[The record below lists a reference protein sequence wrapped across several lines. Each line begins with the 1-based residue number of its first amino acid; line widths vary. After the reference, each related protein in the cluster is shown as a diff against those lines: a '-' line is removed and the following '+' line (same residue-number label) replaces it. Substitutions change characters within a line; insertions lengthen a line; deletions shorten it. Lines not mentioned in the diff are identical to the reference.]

1 MPHIGFI
8 HDKFAAF
15 DSLAI
20 QPLSPALSYLELSPD
35 DMLKVV
41 ADFVQ
46 EESWR
51 ERSEILRLGL
61 SEMMDE
67 RNDLRQIILSLE
79 KWRRD
84 GRISAAEYAE
94 LKAKYGKR
102 LADADRLIEEL
113 KEITREAS

>member
-1 MPHIGFI
+1 
-8 HDKFAAF
+8 
-15 DSLAI
+15 
-20 QPLSPALSYLELSPD
+20 
-35 DMLKVV
+35 MLKVV
-41 ADFVQ
+41 AAFVQ

-113 KEITREAS
+113 KEITKEAS

>member
-1 MPHIGFI
+1 M
-8 HDKFAAF
+8 
-15 DSLAI
+15 
-20 QPLSPALSYLELSPD
+20 
-35 DMLKVV
+35 
-41 ADFVQ
+41 Q
-46 EESWR
+46 EESWG

-84 GRISAAEYAE
+84 GRISAADYAE

-113 KEITREAS
+113 EEQKGLVERDQVEHSGWLDFEGDECFEEFWRCGGSS

>member
-1 MPHIGFI
+1 
-8 HDKFAAF
+8 
-15 DSLAI
+15 
-20 QPLSPALSYLELSPD
+20 
-35 DMLKVV
+35 
-41 ADFVQ
+41 VQ

-51 ERSEILRLGL
+51 ERNEILRLGL

-84 GRISAAEYAE
+84 GRISAAEYAV

-113 KEITREAS
+113 KEITKEAS

>member
-1 MPHIGFI
+1 
-8 HDKFAAF
+8 
-15 DSLAI
+15 
-20 QPLSPALSYLELSPD
+20 
-35 DMLKVV
+35 V
-41 ADFVQ
+41 DFVQ

-67 RNDLRQIILSLE
+67 RNDLRQILLSME

-84 GRISAAEYAE
+84 GWISAADYAE

-102 LADADRLIEEL
+102 VADADRLIEEL
-113 KEITREAS
+113 KEITKRKRVRGEKGVWLKEIRWNIVAGSILR